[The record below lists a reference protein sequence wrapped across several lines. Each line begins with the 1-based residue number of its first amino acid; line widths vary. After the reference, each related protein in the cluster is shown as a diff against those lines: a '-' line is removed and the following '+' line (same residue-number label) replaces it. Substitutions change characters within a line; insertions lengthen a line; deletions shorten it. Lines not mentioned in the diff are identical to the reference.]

1 MIPSFAA
8 RSAEPER
15 MDSAPASARCLD
27 DLAFVNRLT
36 MVHHPTVAWVRRALR
51 QAGPDASLL
60 DVACGY
66 GDGLRLLR
74 RKFPGLR
81 LSGID
86 LNVAPARAA
95 TRSGERIELVEG
107 DVFALDRDFDLV
119 VSTQFAHHLD
129 REMLVRYLR
138 WAEAHSRVGWFVCDL
153 HRHVVP
159 WLFIKAL
166 PRLLRLDAMVAHD
179 GPISVA
185 RAFVRRDWEEALAG
199 AGLSGAEIRWFVF
212 RWGVGRFK

>member
-1 MIPSFAA
+1 MTPSFPM

-15 MDSAPASARCLD
+15 MDSETASAACLD

-36 MVHHPTVAWVRRALR
+36 MVHHPTVTWVRRALR
-51 QAGPDASLL
+51 QSSSATSLL

-74 RKFPGLR
+74 RKFPHLR

-86 LNVAPARAA
+86 LNIAPARAA
-95 TRSGERIELVEG
+95 TRTDDQIEFFEG
-107 DVFALDRDFDLV
+107 DVFALAREFDLV
-119 VSTQFAHHLD
+119 VATQFTHHLD

-138 WAEAHSRVGWFVCDL
+138 WADAHSRVGWFICDL

-159 WLFIKAL
+159 WLFIKTL
-166 PRLLRLDAMVAHD
+166 PRLVRLDPMVAHD

-185 RAFVRRDWEEALAG
+185 RAFVRRDWEEALAE
-199 AGLSGAEIRWFVF
+199 AGIRGAEIRWFVF
-212 RWGVGRFK
+212 RWGVGRLK